1 MLEIYLAAIGGL
13 LLVLGLFSRKLRDLP
28 LSGPLLA
35 MVLGVV
41 LGPAV
46 AHVVDISTTARDD
59 TLATASRLALAMA
72 HMSIA
77 LRFPLR
83 DVRPRVGHVAFLV
96 AVVMVGM
103 AVIVAG
109 LSWLILSLTLTSA
122 WLLGAALAPTDPV
135 LASSVVSGEP
145 AERDLPLHVRVLI
158 SLESGANDSL
168 SSVLVIVGIVAVT
181 AGSWSSGLVEIVR
194 GLGVA
199 VVAGFAFGDVAGRM
213 LAWAERRRDIEHSAF
228 LAYVLTLTAFVLG
241 AVQLLGGQG
250 MLGVLVAGLA
260 YNHRL
265 TQAELSVEWPV
276 QQAINTVLVL
286 PVFTLFGLA
295 LPWSAWA
302 ELGWAGLA
310 FVLAV
315 LLLRRLPLL
324 VVLRRPLD
332 LGRREAVF
340 TGWFGP
346 IGVAALFYLT
356 HAAQRDASG
365 TTIWAAG
372 SLVIAASVLAHGV
385 TATPFRWLYARVRPA
400 QEPA

>member
-1 MLEIYLAAIGGL
+1 MLEIYLAALGGL

-35 MVLGVV
+35 MALGVV

-46 AHVVDISTTARDD
+46 ADVVDIAATERDN

-77 LRFPLR
+77 LRFPLS

-109 LSWLILSLTLTSA
+109 LSWLILSLTVTSA
-122 WLLGAALAPTDPV
+122 WLLGAALAPTDPI

-145 AERDLPLHVRVLI
+145 AEQDLPLHLRVLI

-168 SSVLVIVGIVAVT
+168 ASALVLVGIVALT
-181 AGSWSSGLVEIVR
+181 ADSWGSGLAEIAS
-194 GLGVA
+194 GIGVA
-199 VVAGFAFGDVAGRM
+199 VVVGLVLGDLAGRM
-213 LAWAERRRDIEHSAF
+213 LTWAEERRDIEHSAF

-265 TQAELSVEWPV
+265 TQAELSEEWEV
-276 QQAINTVLVL
+276 QQAINTVLTL

-295 LPWSAWA
+295 LPWSAWG
-302 ELGWAGLA
+302 ELGWVGLG

-315 LLLRRLPLL
+315 LVLRRLPLL
-324 VVLRRPLD
+324 LVLRRPLD

-346 IGVAALFYLT
+346 IGIAALFYLA
-356 HAAQRDASG
+356 HAAQRGASG

-372 SLVIAASVLAHGV
+372 SLVIAASVVAHGI
-385 TATPFRWLYARVRPA
+385 TGTPFRWLYARVRPA

>member
-1 MLEIYLAAIGGL
+1 MLEVYLTAVGGL

-35 MVLGVV
+35 MALGVV

-46 AHVVDISTTARDD
+46 ADVVDLSTTARDD
-59 TLATASRLALAMA
+59 TLATASRLALGMA

-77 LRFPLR
+77 LRFPLS

-122 WLLGAALAPTDPV
+122 WLLGAALAPTDPI
-135 LASSVVSGEP
+135 LASSVVSGDP
-145 AERDLPLHVRVLI
+145 AEQDLPLHVRVLI
-158 SLESGANDSL
+158 SFESGANDSL
-168 SSVLVIVGIVAVT
+168 SSALVIVGIVAVT
-181 AGSWSSGLVEIVR
+181 AGSWTSGLAEIAW

-199 VVAGFAFGDVAGRM
+199 VVAGLAFGDVAGRM
-213 LAWAERRRDIEHSAF
+213 LVLAERRRDIEHSAF

-250 MLGVLVAGLA
+250 MLAVLVAGLA

-265 TQAELSVEWPV
+265 TQAELSAEWPV

-302 ELGWAGLA
+302 ELGWLGVG

-324 VVLRRPLD
+324 FVLRRPLD

-346 IGVAALFYLT
+346 IGIAALFYLT
-356 HAAQRDASG
+356 HAAQRGASG
-365 TTIWAAG
+365 STIWAAG

-385 TATPFRWLYARVRPA
+385 TATPFRWLYARVRPS